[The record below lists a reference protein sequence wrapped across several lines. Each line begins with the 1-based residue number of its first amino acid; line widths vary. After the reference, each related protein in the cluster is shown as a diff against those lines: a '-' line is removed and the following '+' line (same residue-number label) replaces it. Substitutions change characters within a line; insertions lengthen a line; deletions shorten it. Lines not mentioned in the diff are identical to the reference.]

1 LEIICSIIR
10 ITPNVLSI
18 EAITGQAEYRNEKL
32 IHGLPIY
39 AFGFNLTSGT
49 FIIFFWLNLLSM
61 KLFKGNLLEKSFW
74 PCFGIVTSFWVLI
87 IITSSI
93 FFAFGTA
100 QKILTYV
107 GVALCFICFILAII
121 YFYTAHRVLEY
132 SKTRSGS
139 QGLKIIAW
147 KIIGSGI
154 CFVLIILAL
163 VLLIVPFRKSP
174 PSSYTLTFVLQLFI
188 SMRSLLQIDVFGT
201 IKKKE
206 GEVINMSKTPNN
218 DSSATNTQ

>member
-1 LEIICSIIR
+1 
-10 ITPNVLSI
+10 
-18 EAITGQAEYRNEKL
+18 
-32 IHGLPIY
+32 
-39 AFGFNLTSGT
+39 
-49 FIIFFWLNLLSM
+49 
-61 KLFKGNLLEKSFW
+61 
-74 PCFGIVTSFWVLI
+74 
-87 IITSSI
+87 
-93 FFAFGTA
+93 
-100 QKILTYV
+100 
-107 GVALCFICFILAII
+107 
-121 YFYTAHRVLEY
+121 
-132 SKTRSGS
+132 
-139 QGLKIIAW
+139 LKIIAW